1 MVDLLRALIV
11 PFFCYYCH
19 FYLERDEPF
28 CDSCGTFPPLLS
40 VPMLIGPDDALVV
53 YAVSINEDPLTLV
66 LNKRFK
72 RDYAFWV
79 HMGTL
84 LYRVYKKHQLPGDL
98 LLPVPDDNASYAECG
113 FRKTLVMAQQ
123 LSMLSGV
130 PFVDAINPT
139 QPLIQRPYLS
149 TREWHE
155 LIQKSFEIGPLPP
168 HKRVVLIDVTLVTG
182 ATLSVFAREL
192 RKTTAQPLYAFV
204 LCRALKPSLG
214 LSH

>member
-1 MVDLLRALIV
+1 MVDLLRSLLV

-19 FYLERDEPF
+19 VYLERDEPF
-28 CDSCGTFPPLLS
+28 CDSCGTFPLLLS
-40 VPMLIGPDDALVV
+40 VPMQIGPDDALIV
-53 YAVSINEDPLTLV
+53 YALSINEDPLKLV

-79 HMGTL
+79 QMGTL
-84 LYRVYKKHQLPGDL
+84 LYRVYKKYLLPGDL
-98 LLPVPDDNASYAECG
+98 LLPVPDDSASYTECG

-123 LSMLSGV
+123 LSRLSGV
-130 PFVDAINPT
+130 PLIDAIKLT
-139 QPLIQRPYLS
+139 QPLVQRPYCS
-149 TREWHE
+149 TREWYE
-155 LIQKSFEIGPLPP
+155 FLQKSFEITPLPP
-168 HKRVVLIDVTLVTG
+168 HKRVVLIDVSLVTG

-192 RKTTAQPLYAFV
+192 RKTSVQPIHALV